1 MSNLNEVLSLAA
13 INPDFP
19 TDNPD
24 SAIAIINNLELISFS
39 PDSALL
45 FVDFFE
51 KAPLSSSTMRTHTV
65 VLKTSDGGENWQLS
79 LDATG
84 DGTGGSFLK
93 DEIFFLNE
101 THGWFLT
108 QFQVEANFPTLYWT
122 TDFGETW
129 QESSGIKDFIASQG
143 GGVSLIDA
151 PQGLRFKSDQEGIV
165 VGRNFGTGGEDLLH
179 FLTTSDAGKTW
190 VEIENLP
197 KDYFLWKSIHLSQ
210 FEFRNPFW
218 KITNTLSGFSLD
230 KSIEVFSKVYSA
242 ASS

>member
-1 MSNLNEVLSLAA
+1 MSNLNEVLSQAA
-13 INPDFP
+13 INPELP
-19 TDNPD
+19 TDDPD
-24 SAIAIINNLELISFS
+24 SAIAIIDNLELIGFS

-45 FVDFFE
+45 FIDFSE
-51 KAPLSSSTMRTHTV
+51 KDSLSSSTTRTHTV
-65 VLKTSDGGENWQLS
+65 VLKTSDGGQNWQLS

-84 DGTGGSFLK
+84 GSFVK
-93 DEIFFLNE
+93 EEIFFFNE

-143 GGVSLIDA
+143 GGVSLIDT
-151 PQGLRFKSDQEGIV
+151 PQGLRFKSEQEGIV
-165 VGRNFGTGGEDLLH
+165 VEGNSGTGGEDLLY

-230 KSIEVFSKVYSA
+230 KPIEVFSKVYPA

>member
-39 PDSALL
+39 PDCALL
-45 FVDFFE
+45 FIDFSE
-51 KAPLSSSTMRTHTV
+51 KDSFSSSTTRTHTV
-65 VLKTSDGGENWQLS
+65 VLKTSDGGENWRLS
-79 LDATG
+79 LDATN
-84 DGTGGSFLK
+84 GSFVK
-93 DEIFFLNE
+93 EEIFFLNE

-108 QFQVEANFPTLYWT
+108 QWQVEATFPTLYWT

-129 QESSGIKDFIASQG
+129 QESSGINDFIASQG
-143 GGVSLIDA
+143 GGVSFIDA
-151 PQGLRFKSDQEGIV
+151 QSLRFNSEQEGIV
-165 VGRNFGTGGEDLLH
+165 FGRNFGTGEEDLLY

-210 FEFRNPFW
+210 FESGSPFW

-230 KSIEVFSKVYSA
+230 KPIEVFSKVYPA
-242 ASS
+242 AANN